1 MIERGFV
8 RTARITSLFN
18 VHCSIVWDSRR
29 GKDVIKGRC
38 TIDIEFLSRVY
49 DEFCLL
55 CLGVCMGARKGR
67 GNRSVSV
74 EEGMEGRIEGESD
87 V

>member
-1 MIERGFV
+1 M
-8 RTARITSLFN
+8 
-18 VHCSIVWDSRR
+18 
-29 GKDVIKGRC
+29 
-38 TIDIEFLSRVY
+38 IDIEFLSRVY